1 MHLLGLEIVIYF
13 ALQMLIV
20 ALEAVNLDLGMQ

>member
-20 ALEAVNLDLGMQ
+20 ALEAVNLDLGIQ